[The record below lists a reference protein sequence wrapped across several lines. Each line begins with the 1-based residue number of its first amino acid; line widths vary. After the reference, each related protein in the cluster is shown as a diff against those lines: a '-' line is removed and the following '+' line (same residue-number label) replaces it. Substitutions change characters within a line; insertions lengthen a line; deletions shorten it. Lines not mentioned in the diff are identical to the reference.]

1 MTTHNLSKKQIIISI
16 SINNSKEVISQA
28 NKHISNINRLLK
40 GMRSDVSTN
49 YIYSDNKGVIIPT
62 NKVAVP
68 SNLNIVE

>member
-1 MTTHNLSKKQIIISI
+1 MTTNNLSKKQIIIPI
-16 SINNSKEVISQA
+16 SINNSKEDISQA

-40 GMRSDVSTN
+40 GIRSDVSTN

-62 NKVAVP
+62 NKVAAS

>member
-16 SINNSKEVISQA
+16 SINNSKEVILQA

-62 NKVAVP
+62 NKVVVP

>member
-62 NKVAVP
+62 NKVVVP